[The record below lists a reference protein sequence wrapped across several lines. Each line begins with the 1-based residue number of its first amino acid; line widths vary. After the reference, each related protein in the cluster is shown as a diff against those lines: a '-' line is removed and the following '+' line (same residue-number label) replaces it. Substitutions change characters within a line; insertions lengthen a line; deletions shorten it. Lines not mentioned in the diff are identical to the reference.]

1 MATIKSVEESE
12 AFREA
17 RCLVKTVYDLTKES
31 PFSKDF
37 GLVDQIRRSAVSV
50 LSNISEGFERDGS
63 SEFIQFLSIAKGS
76 VGEVKAQLVVALDQ
90 GYITADQ
97 NRKTRNQ
104 KQTNEYNDISIGPR
118 IES

>member
-50 LSNISEGFERDGS
+50 LSNISEDQEGACS
-63 SEFIQFLSIAKGS
+63 H
-76 VGEVKAQLVVALDQ
+76 EV
-90 GYITADQ
+90 
-97 NRKTRNQ
+97 
-104 KQTNEYNDISIGPR
+104 